1 MLSLKCAKKL
11 KSPQTINKQH
21 SRFSGHNQLLTAKE
35 YCIFIA
41 AIDPVNKRVSL
52 SSSCK

>member
-1 MLSLKCAKKL
+1 MEKWRDWQKL
-11 KSPQTINKQH
+11 GLELGPRPQ
-21 SRFSGHNQLLTAKE
+21 NQLLTAKE